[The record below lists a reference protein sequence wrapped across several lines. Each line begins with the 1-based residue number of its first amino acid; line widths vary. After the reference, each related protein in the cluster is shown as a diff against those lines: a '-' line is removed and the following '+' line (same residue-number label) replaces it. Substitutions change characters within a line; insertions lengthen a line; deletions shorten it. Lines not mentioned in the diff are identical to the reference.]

1 MNPHTIWK
9 YHSRNIIIAI
19 SLACGTSNAACPQP
33 NPGIYVKDNTANARF
48 DGGKLERILSVLTPS
63 GLSKSAI
70 GTTAQVG
77 LAITL
82 GAENHIYTTI
92 GNEHDDKYEN
102 LSIRSPLD
110 IGSMCEQ
117 ITIQFEVEKYYPDY
131 IKINEL
137 PKKKPLNLPQKM
149 KASLEGEII
158 DSNTILI
165 KKCSAYNFDKKL
177 IKWEKEEDYS
187 PLCPSKR
194 EYKLFNIT
202 EHLKNKPGWSV
213 K

>member
-48 DGGKLERILSVLTPS
+48 DGGKLERILSILTPS

-70 GTTAQVG
+70 GTTAQIG

-82 GAENHIYTTI
+82 GTENNIYTTI
-92 GNEHDDKYEN
+92 GNEYNEKYEN
-102 LSIRSPLD
+102 LSIRSPL
-110 IGSMCEQ
+110 IIESMCGK
-117 ITIQFEVEKYYPDY
+117 ITMQFEVEKYYPDY

-137 PKKKPLNLPQKM
+137 PKKKTINLPQKM
-149 KASLEGEII
+149 KASLQGEII
-158 DSNTILI
+158 DSNTMLI
-165 KKCSAYNFDKKL
+165 KTCSAYSFDGKTM
-177 IKWEKEEDYS
+177 KWEKEEES
-187 PLCPSKR
+187 TPLCPSQR